1 MRRFLPDCLVSLA
14 EKCFEETGK
23 PLYLVGGCVR
33 DYLAGF
39 SLAAADYD
47 VCAPV
52 DAETFSLVAKSC
64 GFFVDCVYKNTGTVK
79 LSIKTDGGCVAAEY
93 TSFRSDKYVR
103 GVHTP
108 VETFFTNDI
117 VLDAKRRDFSCNA
130 VYYDLCTGVFVD
142 PLHGIDDVK
151 AKRIATVDNPEKVFG
166 EDGLRLLRLARF
178 VGTTGFTPGKEA
190 IEAAKKHADLI
201 KDVSPER
208 IFAEL
213 KLILSADE
221 KYQNERGVYE
231 ALRVL
236 DKTRVLDRIFPELA
250 QGRGLTQR
258 ADFHSHDV
266 LEHSLRA
273 AAYAKKEVRL
283 AALLHDVGKPAAF
296 FRDGKYADH
305 PNVGELLAK
314 EALTRLKAPHKT
326 IERVCAL
333 TKEHMYDYNLA
344 TKETKLRRYLV
355 EHAALLDELLMVKQA
370 DYTACKDD
378 VNVAPCVEKWQALI
392 AKMHEEGVPFSLK
405 ELAVKGDEIAPLLPS
420 KTCVGTTL
428 NALLL
433 HCAVFP
439 NDNKKAR
446 LLALAPKFCKEE

>member
-1 MRRFLPDCLVSLA
+1 MCPFLPDCLVSLA
-14 EKCFEETGK
+14 KNCLKKTGK

-39 SLAAADYD
+39 SLSAADYD

-52 DAETFSLVAKSC
+52 DAESFSRVAKES
-64 GFFVDCVYKNTGTVK
+64 GFDVDCVYKNTGTVK
-79 LSIKTDGGCVAAEY
+79 ISIETNEGRVAAEY
-93 TSFRSDKYVR
+93 TSFRSDRYVR

-108 VETFFTNDI
+108 VETFFTDDI
-117 VLDAKRRDFSCNA
+117 SLDAKRRDFTCNA
-130 VYYDLCTGVFVD
+130 VYYDLCADVFTD
-142 PLHGIDDVK
+142 PLNGIADIK
-151 AKRIATVDNPEKVFG
+151 EKRIKTADNPDKVFG

-178 VGTTGFTPGKEA
+178 VGTTGFTPEKDA
-190 IEAAKKHADLI
+190 IEAARKHAHLI

-208 IFAEL
+208 VFAEL
-213 KLILSADE
+213 KLILTADE
-221 KYQNERGVYE
+221 KYQNEGGVYE

-236 DKTRVLDRIFPELA
+236 DETRVLDNVFPKLT
-250 QGRGLTQR
+250 QGRNMTQR

-283 AALLHDVGKPAAF
+283 AALLHDIGKPTAF
-296 FRDGKYADH
+296 LRDGRYADH
-305 PNVGELLAK
+305 PNVGEKIAR

-326 IERVCAL
+326 IERVCTL
-333 TKEHMYDYNLA
+333 TKEHMYDYNLQ
-344 TKETKLRRYLV
+344 TKEPKLRRYIV
-355 EHAALLDELLMVKQA
+355 EHAAVLDELLLVKQA

-378 VNVAPCVEKWQALI
+378 KNVAPCVLKWQELI
-392 AKMHEEGVPFSLK
+392 AKMREEGVPFSLK
-405 ELAVKGDEIAPLLPS
+405 ELAVRGDEIAPLLPS
-420 KTCVGTTL
+420 KACVGKTL

-439 NDNKKAR
+439 KDNVKAR
-446 LLALAPKFCKEE
+446 LIALAPKFCKDE